1 MLSTQDIDRILNR
14 LEKIEEGQ
22 MKFIESLAK
31 IDKTMGEINQVTLN
45 HDKRITNLENRF
57 WWFIGLWVAGA
68 IGLVF
73 YMLQRIGG

>member
-14 LEKIEEGQ
+14 LDKIEEGQ
-22 MKFIESLAK
+22 KELLKSIAKTDQLLAK
-31 IDKTMGEINQVTLN
+31 MDQINQN
-45 HDKRITNLENRF
+45 HDRRITNLENRF

-73 YMLQRIGG
+73 YMIQRIQ

>member
-14 LEKIEEGQ
+14 LDKIEEGQ
-22 MKFIESLAK
+22 KELLKSIAK
-31 IDKTMGEINQVTLN
+31 TDQLIAKMDQINQN

-73 YMLQRIGG
+73 YMIQRIQ

>member
-14 LEKIEEGQ
+14 LDKIEEGQ
-22 MKFIESLAK
+22 KELLKSIANTDQLIAK
-31 IDKTMGEINQVTLN
+31 MDQINEN

-73 YMLQRIGG
+73 YMIQRIQ

>member
-14 LEKIEEGQ
+14 LDKIEEGQ
-22 MKFIESLAK
+22 MKLLESLSK
-31 IDKTMGEINQVTLN
+31 MDQITLN
-45 HDKRITNLENRF
+45 HDRRITNLESRF

-73 YMLQRIGG
+73 YTLQ

>member
-14 LEKIEEGQ
+14 LDKIEEGQ
-22 MKFIESLAK
+22 KELLKSIAK
-31 IDKTMGEINQVTLN
+31 TDQLIAKMDQINQN
-45 HDKRITNLENRF
+45 HDRRITNLENRF

-73 YMLQRIGG
+73 YMIQRIQ

>member
-14 LEKIEEGQ
+14 LDKIEEGQ
-22 MKFIESLAK
+22 KELLKSIAK
-31 IDKTMGEINQVTLN
+31 TDQLIAKMDQINHN
-45 HDKRITNLENRF
+45 HDRRITNLENRF

-73 YMLQRIGG
+73 YMIQRIQ